1 MYVCAL
7 SGIYTCVS
15 VVVVQEL
22 NKLRLVA
29 LTYSMPELTEVLAT
43 VLGQEESSSSSQQIK
58 TLLNQC
64 SHFLSTNK
72 NPQDRLVVTYK

>member
-1 MYVCAL
+1 MFIKSSSCGL
-7 SGIYTCVS
+7 LCPTEL
-15 VVVVQEL
+15 QEL

-29 LTYSMPELTEVLAT
+29 LTYSMPELTEVLAM
-43 VLGQEESSSSSQQIK
+43 VLGQEEAGCSSPQIK

-64 SHFLSTNK
+64 SQFLSTNK